1 MRGVSCAVVVAA
13 VLQGAACAR
22 PTSITPSPDAA
33 IAVPIE
39 DGTARADYT
48 SVRSTQPAVPPQLA
62 MLAGLLP
69 LRSTGADLFR
79 VTHQTYDGRG
89 VLIAILD
96 SGIDPTLPGMQRT
109 TTGARKLVDLR
120 DFSDEGLVQL
130 EVVKPRDGTVVIGG
144 RELSGFGRVRALST
158 GPFYGGMF
166 REITLGSAP
175 AGDLNGDGT
184 LDGAFAVVV
193 ARASDG
199 WVAVIDRDGDGS
211 LLGERPIRDYG
222 VAQESFTFSANGDG
236 PMGVA
241 VNLMDEDGVPSI
253 RLVMD
258 NSSHGSHV
266 AGIAAGHDLFG
277 VEGFDGV
284 APGAQVLGLKIA
296 DNTRGGISVTG
307 SMMAAMNY
315 AAEYAAAR
323 SAPLVINLSY
333 GIGNAVEGTAVI
345 DSLVNAF
352 ALEHPEVLVVISAGN
367 DGPGLSTIGLPGSAA
382 QALTVCALFPGVFAD
397 PPQAGQ
403 PPRDDVLGWWSARGG
418 EVAKPDVCAPGV
430 AYSNVPRWRTGEE
443 VSGGTSMA
451 APQIAGAAALLLSG
465 LLDRGIDARAVD
477 LRRAMVTTARPL
489 AGTTVLDGGT
499 GVAHVPSAFEWL
511 QAAHQ
516 TGIYDIRAVVM
527 GGNHSGG
534 SAAVRRR
541 GLASAG
547 DTIQV
552 FEVQSIGGQPAA
564 RLTLGADV
572 PWISGPATIEPGGGP
587 VTVQLTYDAAAFR
600 EPGMY
605 VGTVWAR
612 PATDQLGGAS
622 FGLTNTVIVPYAL
635 DRPAR
640 WSGMLTPGAVAR
652 YFVDVPADA
661 DGLTVVLTLTDSTR
675 DATLYLFEPDGAPHR
690 GGSSA
695 HTSGRGRAAL
705 HVALDDLKPG
715 VYEAVIVAPPAMSVA
730 YRLRAAVP
738 ALRATVNGTPPVL
751 SVRSSADTGI
761 AGQAV
766 AQVVGTRHET
776 HVRASTPGAQVV
788 EVVVPKDAA
797 TLVLQVALAPELW
810 RRLTDFG
817 VTVFDVTGRKLSDGP
832 LHYPVGRQSVAVETY
847 RPGDLLRIELQPAF
861 ADGAGEHRWDAMVRA
876 DFLSTEPVSLGSTGA
891 DFELAPG
898 AVSDISFAWPPDSI
912 WQPGP
917 LGDLVEFR
925 VELDDGSVV
934 ATRAIT
940 GQE

>member
-1 MRGVSCAVVVAA
+1 
-13 VLQGAACAR
+13 
-22 PTSITPSPDAA
+22 
-33 IAVPIE
+33 
-39 DGTARADYT
+39 
-48 SVRSTQPAVPPQLA
+48 
-62 MLAGLLP
+62 
-69 LRSTGADLFR
+69 
-79 VTHQTYDGRG
+79 
-89 VLIAILD
+89 
-96 SGIDPTLPGMQRT
+96 
-109 TTGARKLVDLR
+109 
-120 DFSDEGLVQL
+120 
-130 EVVKPRDGTVVIGG
+130 
-144 RELSGFGRVRALST
+144 
-158 GPFYGGMF
+158 
-166 REITLGSAP
+166 
-175 AGDLNGDGT
+175 
-184 LDGAFAVVV
+184 
-193 ARASDG
+193 
-199 WVAVIDRDGDGS
+199 
-211 LLGERPIRDYG
+211 
-222 VAQESFTFSANGDG
+222 
-236 PMGVA
+236 
-241 VNLMDEDGVPSI
+241 
-253 RLVMD
+253 
-258 NSSHGSHV
+258 
-266 AGIAAGHDLFG
+266 
-277 VEGFDGV
+277 
-284 APGAQVLGLKIA
+284 
-296 DNTRGGISVTG
+296 
-307 SMMAAMNY
+307 
-315 AAEYAAAR
+315 
-323 SAPLVINLSY
+323 
-333 GIGNAVEGTAVI
+333 
-345 DSLVNAF
+345 
-352 ALEHPEVLVVISAGN
+352 
-367 DGPGLSTIGLPGSAA
+367 
-382 QALTVCALFPGVFAD
+382 
-397 PPQAGQ
+397 
-403 PPRDDVLGWWSARGG
+403 
-418 EVAKPDVCAPGV
+418 
-430 AYSNVPRWRTGEE
+430 
-443 VSGGTSMA
+443 MA

-516 TGIYDIRAVVM
+516 TGMYDIRAVAM
-527 GGNHSGG
+527 GGNRSGG

-572 PWISGPATIEPGGGP
+572 PWISGPAMIEPGGGP